1 MRTWSAIWMQLAVNR
16 RWSRFKVGFS
26 QQSPSSSH
34 DYYLDQND
42 HRHHDDHDQVGKLL
56 SSLNFCVGQIPIKQV
71 SSITVHNFYTLIAI
85 TCCHHPSGDDDAGD
99 VADDDAGDSAD
110 DDDDGDD
117 DQRLF

>member
-1 MRTWSAIWMQLAVNR
+1 MRTWSAIWMQLEVSR

-34 DYYLDQND
+34 DHY
-42 HRHHDDHDQVGKLL
+42 HDHDQVGKLL

-99 VADDDAGDSAD
+99 GADDDAGDSAD

>member
-1 MRTWSAIWMQLAVNR
+1 MRTWSAIWMQLEVNR

-34 DYYLDQND
+34 DHND

-85 TCCHHPSGDDDAGD
+85 TCCHHPSGDDD
-99 VADDDAGDSAD
+99 DDDGAD